1 MSSSNKRLRI
11 AASALL
17 VRERFLLAAAG
28 RAGGRGEEAPT
39 RIGGEVRSAE
49 PGAMAQMGMGA
60 SAAAAAGDRI
70 PARTERMESAGHS
83 RQRRSSMPRVTSSAE
98 STAAAAVAAPGGG
111 AVALR
116 GTVERR
122 GRMSS
127 SDLSASTIAGCGRG
141 DATGASDDQKPNRL
155 TRTATGWG
163 LGKGERCTLG
173 VRWSL
178 ANPCM

>member
-1 MSSSNKRLRI
+1 VSNSNTRLRL
-11 AASALL
+11 AASALP
-17 VRERFLLAAAG
+17 VRESFLLAAAG
-28 RAGGRGEEAPT
+28 RAGGRGEEALT
-39 RIGGEVRSAE
+39 RIGGEMRSAE

-70 PARTERMESAGHS
+70 PARTERMEPTGHS
-83 RQRRSSMPRVTSSAE
+83 RQPRSSMPRVTSSAE

-127 SDLSASTIAGCGRG
+127 TDLSASTIAGCRWG
-141 DATGASDDQKPNRL
+141 DATGASDQKLN
-155 TRTATGWG
+155 
-163 LGKGERCTLG
+163 
-173 VRWSL
+173 
-178 ANPCM
+178 